1 MSIESVNCCIKNP
14 KGIHCRVATRIAE
27 IVSAHDS
34 LVQLK
39 SENGQVDCLSIL
51 DILSLALIQ
60 DTQVVVTADGPDA
73 KTVLKALKSL
83 LARTDDP

>member
-14 KGIHCRVATRIAE
+14 KGIHCRVATKIAE

-34 LVQLK
+34 VVQLK
-39 SENGQVDCLSIL
+39 AENGQVDCSSIL
-51 DILSLALIQ
+51 DILSLALLQ
-60 DTQVVVTADGPDA
+60 DSQVVVTADGADA
-73 KTVLKALKSL
+73 RTVLKALKSL